1 MKEIMLYLAS
11 NSILIFRNNAGTA
24 KTVSGEFI
32 KFGLCVGSSDLIGIL
47 RDGRFLAIECKAE
60 KGRATPEQINF
71 INAINKSGGVAGICR
86 SVDDVKILLGF

>member
-11 NSILIFRNNAGTA
+11 NSILIFRNNVGTA

-47 RDGRFLAIECKAE
+47 KDGRFLAIECKTE

-86 SVDDVKILLGF
+86 SVQDVKILLGF